1 MKMRALAG
9 IVMGSVW
16 ISLLTAS
23 PSIAQQASCYV
34 TPGLEKTFVSIREVD
49 QDGNP
54 LEEIGRGWLNQ
65 GEQVAVSS
73 RTGRI
78 VINYQL
84 SSSDKGIQTDPQG
97 CSGGIVITVP

>member
-16 ISLLTAS
+16 ISLLAAS
-23 PSIAQQASCYV
+23 PSIAQQVSCYV
-34 TPGLEKTFVSIREVD
+34 TPGLEKTFVSVRELD